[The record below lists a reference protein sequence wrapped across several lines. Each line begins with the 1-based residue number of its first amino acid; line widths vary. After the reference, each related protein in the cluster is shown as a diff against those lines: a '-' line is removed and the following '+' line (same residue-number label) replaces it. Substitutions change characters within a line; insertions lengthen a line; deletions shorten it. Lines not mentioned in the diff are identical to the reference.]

1 METEKINTQITET
14 EQENINDVID
24 RLYENNENFKS
35 LKKVIEADKTMV
47 KTYVLNHDIANNTIQ
62 TDNAMATV
70 VEVNKQTYKEKEFIE
85 FLEKYEIPGLIEYKP
100 VINMDALEDSIHHG
114 YIAPADIEPFIIT
127 ETTYRLDIKKPKK

>member
-1 METEKINTQITET
+1 METKKINTQIAET

-24 RLYENNENFKS
+24 RLYENNENFKT

-47 KTYVLNHDIANNTIQ
+47 KTYVLNHDIADNTIQ
-62 TDNAMATV
+62 TDNARATV